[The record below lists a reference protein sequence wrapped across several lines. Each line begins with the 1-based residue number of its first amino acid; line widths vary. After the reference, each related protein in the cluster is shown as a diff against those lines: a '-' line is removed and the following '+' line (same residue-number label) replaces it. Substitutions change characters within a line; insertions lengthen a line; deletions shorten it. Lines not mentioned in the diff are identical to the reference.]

1 MASLSERLGRTWWH
15 GGKGAEMSKAIN
27 KLAASELPRLGEDFQ
42 RAIESNQL
50 GGKVLYELQTIRGEL
65 EAIRRLLEA
74 QTEPKAAKP
83 KSSGRKRSEDDD
95 DDWWRGKDRGLTRE
109 ESEAAYGPPELGEP
123 TG

>member
-1 MASLSERLGRTWWH
+1 
-15 GGKGAEMSKAIN
+15 MSDAIK

-65 EAIRRLLEA
+65 GAIRRLLEK
-74 QTEPKAAKP
+74 QLDGEPKAAKP

-109 ESEAAYGPPELGEP
+109 ESEAAWTPRAR
-123 TG
+123 